1 MCVNHII
8 LPLKF
13 SNNLILMWFFPQL
26 TLQTWNLNAAAGS
39 KHYIGSR
46 AEWTGIWKREEKSI

>member
-1 MCVNHII
+1 MCESHNITFKVFNALDPDVV
-8 LPLKF
+8 LPPADTTDMK
-13 SNNLILMWFFPQL
+13 SKC
-26 TLQTWNLNAAAGS
+26 AAGS